1 MGLPEFGVRRPV
13 VANLVMLAIAG
24 AGIIF
29 GLTLRREFFPE
40 IAPSLVAIN
49 APYPG
54 AAPEEVEDSLAIKI
68 EDRVADIDGVEE
80 VTSTIVEGAASVRVE
95 FAEGVPID
103 AAVADVKR
111 EVDALQ
117 DLPDQ
122 ADRITVQKIE
132 PNLPAVVLSLYG
144 DAPERDMKRA
154 IQQIRDDLLTIPGM
168 GDVVLSGVRGDEIR
182 VEVRPEAVI
191 EHRLGLPEI
200 AEKVAAAMR
209 ELPGGSVRS
218 DSANVAVRAVGVEE
232 RGEHIRDIVVRADP
246 SGQVLRLGDVAD
258 VTEGFRDVALA
269 SRLNGKPAVS
279 LTVFKVGDDDV
290 VKMAGLVKAYA
301 AGRRGEEIE
310 LSPGE
315 KLASIAP
322 RKPGD
327 DSPLSDRIAAY
338 ELGLSRAESGPPPG
352 ELIVTTDLARFVQQR
367 LSLLSK
373 NALFGGVLVFITLVL
388 LLNWR
393 ISFWVALGLIISLLG
408 TLAVMSLLGLT
419 LNLITMFGLIIV
431 IGILVDDAIV
441 VSENITA
448 RHERGEPADEAAIK
462 GTNQVAWPV
471 VSTVLTTICA
481 FLPLA
486 LVEGQLGDFMQWLPA
501 VAACALIVS
510 LVECLF
516 ILPCHMAHSLRAH
529 DQQEKTGGTTKLE
542 AIELKFDHARDRIIN
557 KKIVPFYMKTLE
569 VALRRR
575 YLTVCI
581 AVAGVIVSASLFA
594 GGILKFV
601 YFETEDSETIN
612 ISLVM
617 PIGAPAA
624 ETDSIVRRL
633 EEAALA
639 QPEVASVYAVSGGIG
654 DINGEGNDSTGD
666 HLGQLILELNPVET
680 RDRTSE
686 QIQIAIREHVG
697 ELPGIK
703 SLRMEGIGGGPGGPA
718 LTFTVTGESQE
729 RIDRAVAQLEREM
742 ASRKGVF
749 GVANDADAG
758 QRELRFTLRDGA
770 SELGFTRA
778 GLGQQIQ
785 GAVFGLEAFTFA
797 GEREDVDVR
806 VIMPERVRRSLGA
819 LESMHVI
826 SPSGAPVPLSEIAR
840 IEEGRSYATIR
851 RLDRERAVT
860 VTADVNPSIANP
872 EEIAA
877 ALQADMRRIQADN
890 PGIAILERG
899 RQKEMAES
907 FETLPIGMLVA
918 MGLIYVVLAWLFQS
932 YLQPLIVMSA
942 IPFATIGMI
951 WGHLILGFNMT
962 FLSLIGFIALA
973 GVVVNDSL
981 IFMQFFNERRRLGE
995 TVRQAA
1001 LDAGRARIRAILLTT
1016 ITTVLGLLPLML
1028 EQSFQARFLIP
1039 MAITISFG
1047 LMSATAIILVV
1058 LPCFLMILADLKRWA
1073 AIAWTGN
1080 LDLPDDRGEDR
1091 APRLHAPPNPA

>member
-13 VANLVMLAIAG
+13 VANLVMLAVVG

-29 GLTLRREFFPE
+29 GLSLRREFFPE
-40 IAPSLVAIN
+40 IAPSKVAIA

-54 AAPEEVEDSLAIKI
+54 AAPEEIEDSLAIKI
-68 EDRVADIDGVEE
+68 EDRVADLDGVEE
-80 VTSTIVEGAASVRVE
+80 VSATIVEGAANVVVE
-95 FAEGVPID
+95 FAEGVGID

-111 EVDALQ
+111 EMDALQ
-117 DLPDQ
+117 DLPEL

-154 IQQIRDDLLTIPGM
+154 IQQIRNDLRTIPGM

-191 EHRLGLPEI
+191 EHGLSLPAI
-200 AEKVAAAMR
+200 ADRVAAAMR

-218 DSANVAVRAVGVEE
+218 DSANVAVRSVGVEE
-232 RGEHIRDIVVRADP
+232 RGETIREIVVASDP

-258 VTEGFRDVALA
+258 VHDGFRDVSLT

-279 LTVFKVGDDDV
+279 LTVFKVGEDDV
-290 VKMAGLVKAYA
+290 VKMAALVKAYVK
-301 AGRRGEEIE
+301 GRRGEEIAYTA
-310 LSPGE
+310 GE
-315 KLASIAP
+315 KIAAFAP
-322 RKPGD
+322 KKPGD
-327 DSPLSDRIAAY
+327 EKPVSDRIAAY
-338 ELGLSRAESGPPPG
+338 ELGMARAADGPPPG
-352 ELIVTTDLARFVQQR
+352 ELVTTTDLARFVQQR

-373 NALFGGVLVFITLVL
+373 NALFGGILVFVTLVL

-393 ISFWVALGLIISLLG
+393 ISFWVAIGLIISLLG

-448 RHERGEPADEAAIK
+448 RHERGEPAEIAAIK

-471 VSTVLTTICA
+471 VATVLTTICA

-501 VAACALIVS
+501 VAACALFVS
-510 LVECLF
+510 LIECLF
-516 ILPCHMAHSLRAH
+516 ILPSHMAHSLRAQ
-529 DQQEKTGGTTKLE
+529 DRQEEAGGTTKLQ
-542 AIELKFDHARDRIIN
+542 AIELKFDHARDRLFN
-557 KKIVPFYMKTLE
+557 KKIIPAYMRTLE
-569 VALRRR
+569 LALRRR

-581 AVAGVIVSASLFA
+581 AVAAVILSASLFA

-617 PIGAPAA
+617 PIGSPAV
-624 ETDSIVRRL
+624 ETDAVVKRL
-633 EEAALA
+633 EAAALA

-654 DINGEGNDSTGD
+654 DINGEGNDSVGD

-686 QIQIAIREHVG
+686 QIQIAIREHAG
-697 ELPGIK
+697 ELTGIK

-718 LTFTVTGESQE
+718 LTFTVTGESPTQ
-729 RIDRAVAQLEREM
+729 IGRAVAQLERRM
-742 ASRKGVF
+742 RAYDGVF
-749 GVANDADAG
+749 DVANNADAG

-778 GLGQQIQ
+778 GLGRQIQ

-797 GEREDVDVR
+797 GDREDVDVR
-806 VIMPERVRRSLGA
+806 VIMPGRVRRSLGA
-819 LESMHVI
+819 LENMHVI
-826 SPSGAPVPLSEIAR
+826 SPAGLPVPLSEIAR
-840 IEEGRSYATIR
+840 IEEGRSNATIR
-851 RLDRERAVT
+851 RLDRRRAIT
-860 VTADVNPSIANP
+860 VTGDVNPGLANP

-877 ALQADMRRIQADN
+877 QLKGEIRQIESEV
-890 PGIAILERG
+890 PGVRVLERG

-907 FETLPIGMLVA
+907 FKTLPIGMLVA

-962 FLSLIGFIALA
+962 FLSLIGFVALA

-981 IFMQFFNERRRLGE
+981 IFMQFFNERRALGE
-995 TVRQAA
+995 SVRQAA
-1001 LDAGRARIRAILLTT
+1001 LDAGRARVRAILLTT

-1047 LMSATAIILVV
+1047 LMSATGIILVV
-1058 LPCFLMILADLKRWA
+1058 LPCFLMILADAKRWI
-1073 AIAWTGN
+1073 AIAWSGR
-1080 LDLPDDRGEDR
+1080 LDLPDDRGEGV
-1091 APRLHAPPNPA
+1091 AARLHAPPNPV